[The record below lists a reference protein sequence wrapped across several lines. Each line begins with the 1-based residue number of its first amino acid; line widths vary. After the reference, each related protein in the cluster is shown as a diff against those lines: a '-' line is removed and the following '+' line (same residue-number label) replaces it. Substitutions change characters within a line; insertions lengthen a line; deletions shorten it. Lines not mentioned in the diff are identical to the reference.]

1 MSWVLFQWG
10 SRGLYYD
17 TGLGVYVAHEF
28 IDHGIQVT
36 VFGHGE
42 DAEELLHTFHVS
54 ATAVLPDSTD
64 CLAVANAVHGWVI
77 DASDGLNKLCHT
89 GVEFDRVVAQSIA
102 EFEGP
107 FAELVIGSS
116 GTRAGDHMPSLLC
129 MNVKKSS
136 DHGGR
141 SRRGYFATWP
151 MVVADKDSTDPSR
164 FDSTYEAD
172 CIANYTALMT
182 SVGLSGYPLVIASRS
197 RQTLY
202 PVTAISVVTPAIRS
216 RHSRAEG
223 IGR

>member
-1 MSWVLFQWG
+1 MYLWAGRPQPALTALGNSCPPNYNHNWLGRRGDLIVRSTPPMCPRDSTVGLPAGPGRLFTRSRGSDVSWVLFQWG

-116 GTRAGDHMPSLLC
+116 GTRTGDHMPSLLC

-141 SRRGYFATWP
+141 SRRGYFAT
-151 MVVADKDSTDPSR
+151 
-164 FDSTYEAD
+164 
-172 CIANYTALMT
+172 
-182 SVGLSGYPLVIASRS
+182 
-197 RQTLY
+197 
-202 PVTAISVVTPAIRS
+202 
-216 RHSRAEG
+216 
-223 IGR
+223 